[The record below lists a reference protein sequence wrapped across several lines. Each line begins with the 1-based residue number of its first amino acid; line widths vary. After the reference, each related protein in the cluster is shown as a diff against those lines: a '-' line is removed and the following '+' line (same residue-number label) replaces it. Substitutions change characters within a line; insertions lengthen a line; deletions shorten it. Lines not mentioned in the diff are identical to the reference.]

1 MNQPAKEQQKCTKQN
16 KTGKWLSRKKQAVG
30 AVIFALIAVVV
41 VPVLAWLYYQRSMQT
56 ITKINEPYALRI
68 GAGYTQDIEQLELSN
83 IDVSG
88 DEKKKDV
95 VFCVYSVHPEV
106 QFHLQLAHTT
116 NIGFTYTIYPASKV
130 ESGGIPYLGNNY
142 LCGSTSIPGSY
153 LNIDDNTHHAT
164 NTYHGLTYGN
174 YGYVQ
179 DYAEPLYW
187 KTAEEL
193 SLPSAPDD
201 STGYYINY
209 YVLRIS
215 WDNTVQ
221 NNKETDM
228 VYLMAEATG
237 NGDTD
242 T

>member
-1 MNQPAKEQQKCTKQN
+1 MNQPAEEQQKCTKHN
-16 KTGKWLSRKKQAVG
+16 KTGKRLSRKKRAVG
-30 AVIFALIAVVV
+30 AVIFALVAVIV
-41 VPVLAWLYYQRSMQT
+41 VPVLAWLYSQRSMQT

-68 GAGYTQDIEQLELSN
+68 GAGYTQNIEQLELSN

-88 DEKKKDV
+88 DEKHKDV

-116 NIGFTYTIYPASKV
+116 NIGFTYTIYPASKG

-142 LCGSTSIPGSY
+142 LCGLNPIPGRY
-153 LNIDDNTHHAT
+153 LNKDDNTHHAT
-164 NTYHGLTYGN
+164 QICHESTYGN
-174 YGYVQ
+174 YDYVQ

-187 KTAEEL
+187 KTDNEL
-193 SLPSAPDD
+193 VLTDTLDP
-201 STGYYINY
+201 TGYYINY
-209 YVLRIS
+209 YVLRVS
-215 WDNTVQ
+215 WDDTVQ